1 MDFNLLQHSSISY
14 ATLSELQR
22 GWLYGIL
29 LFAGILLITWLIK
42 GPVVKFIVGSLE
54 KLTRR
59 TKATWDDVVLASIEK
74 PIKYLVVLTG
84 VLLAVAVLP
93 LPSAI
98 QPYLEKI
105 YTSGIVLIIGY
116 ILYHLEALYIE
127 LFTNFGRRLSP
138 ENSEALK
145 SFFSKVLRFIIVAL
159 CVVIILDQFSVNVG
173 AFVAGLGISGLAFAL
188 AAQDTLSNLIA
199 GVTLLFDR
207 PFEVGDRIK
216 SNGIDGIVTD
226 ISFRTTRLKTL
237 NQEYVTIPNKEIANN
252 AIVNLYRIDHLRN
265 AFTITC
271 DYKTTPDQLTQLV
284 DQVSSLLNN
293 HQGVLDDSVSVS
305 FEGFGSSALNVQVI
319 FVSQS
324 GTWADF
330 VSVRQEIN
338 LEIMKIMQTLG
349 IEFAFP
355 SQSVYFETPLV
366 VNSKEFSNH

>member
-1 MDFNLLQHSSISY
+1 MDFNHLVLGSANSI
-14 ATLSELQR
+14 TLSELQDE
-22 GWLYGIL
+22 WWFGIV
-29 LFAGILLITWLIK
+29 LFVVILFLTWLIK
-42 GPVVKFIVGSLE
+42 GPIVKLIIGSLE
-54 KLTRR
+54 KLTHR
-59 TKATWDDVVLASIEK
+59 TKVKWDDIVLSSIEK
-74 PIKYLVVLTG
+74 PIRYLVTLTG

-93 LPSAI
+93 LPAVV

-105 YTSGIVLIIGY
+105 YTSGVVLIIGY
-116 ILYHLEALYIE
+116 VLYHLEVLYIE
-127 LFTNFGRRLSP
+127 LFTNFGKRLSP
-138 ENSEALK
+138 ENSGALK
-145 SFFSKVLRFIIVAL
+145 TFFSKVIRFIIVAL

-216 SNGIDGIVTD
+216 TNGIDGIVTD
-226 ISFRTTRLKTL
+226 VSFRTTRLKTL

-265 AFTITC
+265 AFAITC
-271 DYKTTPDQLTQLV
+271 SYKTTPDQLTRLV

-293 HQGVLDDSVSVS
+293 HLGVLDDSVSVS
-305 FEGFGSSALNVQVI
+305 FEGFGSSSLNVQVI

-330 VSVRQEIN
+330 VKVRQEIN
-338 LEIMKIMQTLG
+338 IEIMKIMQALG

-366 VNSKEFSNH
+366 VNSTDF